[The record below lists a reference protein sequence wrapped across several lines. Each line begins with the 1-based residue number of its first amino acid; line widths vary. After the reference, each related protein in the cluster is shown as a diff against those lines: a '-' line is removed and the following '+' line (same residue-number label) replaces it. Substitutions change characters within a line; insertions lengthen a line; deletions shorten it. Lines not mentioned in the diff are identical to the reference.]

1 MTVLR
6 PLTAAREAAALETS
20 WALAQSPA
28 TSLYPSFAD
37 GIKTREEFLRAASLR
52 NAAPGEALAHLSD
65 GEIQGLIRYEA
76 LPEDRLLTFSA
87 FAARNPARATA
98 EFLAYAAARYPGWQV
113 DFGLHGENAGP
124 RSVLEKAGW
133 TLTEECRVCV
143 CPLAGN
149 ISPSPAE
156 NVEPVTPRT
165 FSEFAHL
172 HDRTAGMYW
181 NSPRLRA
188 AYFRENTPWRLTLY
202 RRQGRA
208 AAALCWQRFGDL
220 AEIFGVDFRRG
231 IRRRSHGPSAGPKP
245 GRGSPHRRPGH
256 VLFLRY
262 RPPGPGRPGGRHGPF
277 RALSALSGRPP
288 ARVRKTV
295 NSFAQSP

>member
-1 MTVLR
+1 MLR
-6 PLTAAREAAALETS
+6 PLTAAREAAALETA

-37 GIKTREEFLRAASLR
+37 GVKTQSEFFRAASLR

-98 EFLAYAAARYPGWQV
+98 EFLAYAAARYPAWQV

-172 HDRTAGMYW
+172 HHRTAGMDW

-220 AEIFGVDFRRG
+220 AEIFGVDFEGEFDGEAMAPLLAQSLAEARRTG
-231 IRRRSHGPSAGPKP
+231 ARAMYFFCDTASQARAAQAAGMSLF
-245 GRGSPHRRPGH
+245 GRYQLYQG
-256 VLFLRY
+256 
-262 RPPGPGRPGGRHGPF
+262 
-277 RALSALSGRPP
+277 ALPP
-288 ARVRKTV
+288 A
-295 NSFAQSP
+295 FAKP

>member
-1 MTVLR
+1 MLR

-76 LPEDRLLTFSA
+76 LPEGRLLTFSA

-133 TLTEECRVCV
+133 TRTEECRVCV

-149 ISPSPAE
+149 ISPSLAE

-172 HDRTAGMYW
+172 HHRTAGMYW

-220 AEIFGVDFRRG
+220 AEIFGVDFEGEFDGEAMAPLLAQSLAEARRTG
-231 IRRRSHGPSAGPKP
+231 ARAMYFFCDTAPQARAAQAAGMGLF
-245 GRGSPHRRPGH
+245 GRYQLYQG
-256 VLFLRY
+256 
-262 RPPGPGRPGGRHGPF
+262 
-277 RALSALSGRPP
+277 ALPP
-288 ARVRKTV
+288 A
-295 NSFAQSP
+295 FAKP

>member
-1 MTVLR
+1 MLR

-76 LPEDRLLTFSA
+76 LPEGRLLTFSA

-98 EFLAYAAARYPGWQV
+98 EFLAYAAARYPAWQV

-133 TLTEECRVCV
+133 TRTEECRVCV
-143 CPLAGN
+143 CPLAEGFV
-149 ISPSPAE
+149 PRPAE
-156 NVEPVTPRT
+156 NVEPVTART
-165 FSEFAHL
+165 FPEFAHL
-172 HDRTAGMYW
+172 HHRTAGMYW

-188 AYFRENTPWRLTLY
+188 ALRGSGGNL
-202 RRQGRA
+202 RRG
-208 AAALCWQRFGDL
+208 
-220 AEIFGVDFRRG
+220 FRRG
-231 IRRRSHGPSAGPKP
+231 IRRRSQDRPAGPKTGRSPPHSQNRKFFCPKPLTFP
-245 GRGSPHRRPGH
+245 GNYGTIHLVVRNDASRG
-256 VLFLRY
+256 
-262 RPPGPGRPGGRHGPF
+262 
-277 RALSALSGRPP
+277 RA
-288 ARVRKTV
+288 VR
-295 NSFAQSP
+295 